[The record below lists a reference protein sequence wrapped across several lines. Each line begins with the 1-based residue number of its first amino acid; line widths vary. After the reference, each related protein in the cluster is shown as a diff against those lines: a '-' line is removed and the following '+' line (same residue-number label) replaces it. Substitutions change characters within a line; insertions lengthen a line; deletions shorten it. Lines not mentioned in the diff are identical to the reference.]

1 MSPDKL
7 EDIKIVIQRLRD
19 KSKFVYAGRMHGC
32 CHIVAAICGWDNGPE
47 TKPTHE
53 ELEDFPG
60 YSGITSFPVK
70 HPYILDPGDAYFAAN
85 KWEDDGY
92 GNNRRAY
99 ALWLA
104 NFLETKFFPN
114 QLY

>member
-19 KSKFVYAGRMHGC
+19 KSKFVYAGRASGC
-32 CHIVAAICGWDNGPE
+32 CKVVRDICRWDRGGV

-60 YSGITSFPVK
+60 YSGMTNYPVK
-70 HPYILDPGDAYFAAN
+70 HPYILDSGDAYFFAAN

-104 NFLETKFFPN
+104 NFLETKY
-114 QLY
+114 LT